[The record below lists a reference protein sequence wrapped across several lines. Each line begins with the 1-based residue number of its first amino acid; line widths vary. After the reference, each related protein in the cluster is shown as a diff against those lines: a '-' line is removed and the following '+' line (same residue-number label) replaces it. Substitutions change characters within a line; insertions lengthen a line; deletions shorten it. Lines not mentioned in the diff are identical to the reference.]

1 VVGRVGGGVF
11 PVIGWHD
18 LGFDV
23 RVLCQEVEQ
32 VRDRDS
38 KFTAAFDEV
47 FAGTG
52 TRVIKIPVRSPR
64 ASAFAERLV
73 GTFRR
78 SAWIRC

>member
-1 VVGRVGGGVF
+1 
-11 PVIGWHD
+11 
-18 LGFDV
+18 
-23 RVLCQEVEQ
+23 VLCQEVEQ

-38 KFTAAFDEV
+38 KCTAAFDEV

>member
-11 PVIGWHD
+11 PVIGRHD

-23 RVLCQEVEQ
+23 RVFYQEVEQ

-47 FAGTG
+47 FAGAG